1 MTRSSDSP
9 ASPLANSVSNKDDKP
24 KLVILSGPSGAGKST
39 WCQGF
44 ADRARAAGVIVG
56 GFISPPVFINGQKV
70 GIDIV
75 DQLSGERR
83 CLAVRR
89 TDGDDDTDSPNWHL
103 DLGTLS
109 WANQR
114 LVDMSSCDCLIL
126 DELGPMEFLRGKGL
140 LAGLELVD
148 SRRAS
153 LTVAVIRP
161 KLLSLAEERWPWG
174 DVGVIV
180 DDELVERDSGEVMAS
195 LEDV

>member
-24 KLVILSGPSGAGKST
+24 KLVILSGPSGAGKRT

-44 ADRARAAGVIVG
+44 ADRARAAGIIVG

-89 TDGDDDTDSPNWHL
+89 TVGDDDTDSP
-103 DLGTLS
+103 TL
-109 WANQR
+109 R
-114 LVDMSSCDCLIL
+114 
-126 DELGPMEFLRGKGL
+126 
-140 LAGLELVD
+140 
-148 SRRAS
+148 
-153 LTVAVIRP
+153 
-161 KLLSLAEERWPWG
+161 
-174 DVGVIV
+174 
-180 DDELVERDSGEVMAS
+180 
-195 LEDV
+195 